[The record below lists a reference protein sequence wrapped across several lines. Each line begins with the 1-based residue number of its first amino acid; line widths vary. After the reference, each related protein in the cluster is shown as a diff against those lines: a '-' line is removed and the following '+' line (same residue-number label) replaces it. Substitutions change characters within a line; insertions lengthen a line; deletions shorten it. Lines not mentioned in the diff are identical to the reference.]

1 VAKRCDPAVQ
11 SAGRRAFALELAPPK
26 TLAWFLKVSLL
37 EVTVMKAWA
46 RISTLTACVALA
58 FGCDQQTEV
67 QRQTHDLQ
75 EAQKNVAQV
84 TQELE
89 GELER
94 AKADVIR
101 LEQKVA
107 LARQG
112 LTDDVLE
119 NQKELQAALQAQER
133 RVSDELGQ
141 AKREAQIHS
150 RDTEA
155 ALKQLGQAPAPAE
168 QPAAAAPAENM
179 PLEPPPPSPAPPAAS
194 DAPREDLVP
203 VRGSDME
210 TTPEPDPVTPP
221 ATPPPAPP
229 QPTSPVSDPT
239 GAVPPSPPPAAIE
252 NEVAPSDPPPPVEP
266 APAQP

>member
-11 SAGRRAFALELAPPK
+11 SAGRRAFALEIVPLTA
-26 TLAWFLKVSLL
+26 LAWFLKVSLL

-133 RVSDELGQ
+133 RVSDELGE

-168 QPAAAAPAENM
+168 QPAAAAPAEDM
-179 PLEPPPPSPAPPAAS
+179 PLEPPPAAPAPPAAS

-203 VRGSDME
+203 VRGSDTE
-210 TTPEPDPVTPP
+210 TTPEPDPAAPP
-221 ATPPPAPP
+221 APPPAPP
-229 QPTSPVSDPT
+229 QPTSPVTDPT
-239 GAVPPSPPPAAIE
+239 GAVPPLPPPAAVE
-252 NEVAPSDPPPPVEP
+252 NEVAPSDPPPVEP

>member
-1 VAKRCDPAVQ
+1 
-11 SAGRRAFALELAPPK
+11 
-26 TLAWFLKVSLL
+26 
-37 EVTVMKAWA
+37 MKAWA
-46 RISTLTACVALA
+46 RIGTLTACVAMA

-84 TQELE
+84 AQELE
-89 GELER
+89 SELER
-94 AKADVIR
+94 AKADVVR

-119 NQKELQAALQAQER
+119 NQKELQEALQAQER

-155 ALKQLGQAPAPAE
+155 ALRQLSQGPAPAE
-168 QPAAAAPAENM
+168 QPAAVAPAEGM
-179 PLEPPPPSPAPPAAS
+179 PPEPPPAAPPAPAAS

-203 VRGSDME
+203 VRGSD
-210 TTPEPDPVTPP
+210 TVTPPEPDPVTPP
-221 ATPPPAPP
+221 APPPAPP

-239 GAVPPSPPPAAIE
+239 GAVPPAPPPAAIE
-252 NEVAPSDPPPPVEP
+252 HEVAPNAPPPVEP

>member
-1 VAKRCDPAVQ
+1 
-11 SAGRRAFALELAPPK
+11 
-26 TLAWFLKVSLL
+26 
-37 EVTVMKAWA
+37 MKAWA
-46 RISTLTACVALA
+46 RIGTLTACVALA

-67 QRQTHDLQ
+67 QRQTRDLQ

-94 AKADVIR
+94 AKADVVR

-119 NQKELQAALQAQER
+119 NQKELQEALQAQER

-155 ALKQLGQAPAPAE
+155 ALKQLGQAPAPAVE
-168 QPAAAAPAENM
+168 GM
-179 PLEPPPPSPAPPAAS
+179 PPEPPPAAPPAPAVT

-203 VRGSDME
+203 VRGSDTE
-210 TTPEPDPVTPP
+210 TTPEPDPV
-221 ATPPPAPP
+221 APPPAPP

-252 NEVAPSDPPPPVEP
+252 NQVAPSDPPPPVEP

>member
-1 VAKRCDPAVQ
+1 
-11 SAGRRAFALELAPPK
+11 
-26 TLAWFLKVSLL
+26 LKVSHV

-119 NQKELQAALQAQER
+119 NQKELQEALHAQER
-133 RVSDELGQ
+133 RVSDELGE

-168 QPAAAAPAENM
+168 QPAAATPAEGM
-179 PLEPPPPSPAPPAAS
+179 PLEPAPVAPAPPAAG

-203 VRGSDME
+203 VRGSDTE
-210 TTPEPDPVTPP
+210 ATPEPDPVIPP
-221 ATPPPAPP
+221 ATTPPAPP

-239 GAVPPSPPPAAIE
+239 GAVPPAPPPAALE
-252 NEVAPSDPPPPVEP
+252 NEVAPSAPPPPVEP

>member
-1 VAKRCDPAVQ
+1 
-11 SAGRRAFALELAPPK
+11 
-26 TLAWFLKVSLL
+26 
-37 EVTVMKAWA
+37 MKAWA
-46 RISTLTACVALA
+46 RIGTLTACVALA
-58 FGCDQQTEV
+58 FGCDEKTEV

-119 NQKELQAALQAQER
+119 NQKELQVALQAQER

-155 ALKQLGQAPAPAE
+155 ALKQLGQQPAPDEA
-168 QPAAAAPAENM
+168 AAAAPVDSI
-179 PLEPPPPSPAPPAAS
+179 PSDTPPAAPAAPATS
-194 DAPREDLVP
+194 EPPREDLVP
-203 VRGSDME
+203 VRGSDTE
-210 TTPEPDPVTPP
+210 TTPDPNQPP
-221 ATPPPAPP
+221 QAAPPEAPPPVAPPPAPA
-229 QPTSPVSDPT
+229 QPTAPVSDPT
-239 GAVPPSPPPAAIE
+239 GAVPPSPPPEAAK
-252 NEVAPSDPPPPVEP
+252 NGVVQSDPPPPADP

>member
-1 VAKRCDPAVQ
+1 MER
-11 SAGRRAFALELAPPK
+11 
-26 TLAWFLKVSLL
+26 
-37 EVTVMKAWA
+37 WA
-46 RISTLTACVALA
+46 QIGTLTACVALA

-67 QRQTHDLQ
+67 QRQTRDLQ
-75 EAQKNVAQV
+75 EAQKNVAKE

-89 GELER
+89 GQLER
-94 AKADVIR
+94 AKADVAR

-119 NQKELQAALQAQER
+119 NQKELQDALQAQER
-133 RVSDELGQ
+133 RVTDELGQ

-155 ALKQLGQAPAPAE
+155 ALKQLNQAPQPASD
-168 QPAAAAPAENM
+168 PAAAAPTDNA
-179 PLEPPPPSPAPPAAS
+179 PLDTPPAAS

-203 VRGSDME
+203 VRGSDPSIE
-210 TTPEPDPVTPP
+210 TAPGATPETPP
-221 ATPPPAPP
+221 ETPPPAPP
-229 QPTSPVSDPT
+229 PPTSPVTDPT
-239 GAVPPSPPPAAIE
+239 GAVPPLPPPAA
-252 NEVAPSDPPPPVEP
+252 PVTP